1 MRRGEW
7 GNEKARAGNSGR
19 WRGSGVEGWE
29 VGDPPRSG
37 DGGGGIWGDGG
48 WRVGVRGGG
57 YKRWGRGGW
66 MNGEMGSFWSGVKN
80 KCGFKDWVRFAYAGS
95 TNNG

>member
-57 YKRWGRGGW
+57 YKRWGRGEVDERG
-66 MNGEMGSFWSGVKN
+66 NGQFLEWGEK
-80 KCGFKDWVRFAYAGS
+80 
-95 TNNG
+95 